1 MYIDYRDLVDIT
13 GCAVVNCTTVT
24 MAVYNYSSII
34 IIIIIISDE
43 IKVTGKTEISPM
55 YIWNPNNIETITKLK
70 NYVVNP
76 LQWHQF
82 FFGKRSNR
90 SAISLDRWS
99 IAKWMT

>member
-55 YIWNPNNIETITKLK
+55 YI
-70 NYVVNP
+70 
-76 LQWHQF
+76 
-82 FFGKRSNR
+82 
-90 SAISLDRWS
+90 
-99 IAKWMT
+99 